1 MKITPFNAAYSLGKP
16 TRPYRNSDRGHSPGH
31 GAPRPDVVPS
41 QFEGGEGMDPGD
53 EVAFGDEM
61 AFGDETG
68 LADNTVGI
76 AEETDLGDD
85 AVMDDESGSEEFS
98 DGEDE
103 EPPDA
108 EVAL

>member
-16 TRPYRNSDRGHSPGH
+16 TRSYRNSDRGHSPGH

-41 QFEGGEGMDPGD
+41 QFEGVEGMDP
-53 EVAFGDEM
+53 GDEM

-68 LADNTVGI
+68 LADDTLSF
-76 AEETDLGDD
+76 AEETGLGED

-98 DGEDE
+98 EGEDE
-103 EPPDA
+103 EPLDA